1 MYNGIWQVQREG
13 GVRVKYLNEVKLA
26 GLLHDIGKFYQKAG
40 SGKTVAGVKVGG
52 HHALVSAS
60 FVENYSSTFAKL
72 GLNVDA
78 VKEMV
83 QHHHTNGHG
92 DAGVTVNEA
101 KDEFRPI
108 CNIVNY
114 ADNISSS
121 ERLEATDFKNGGYY
135 ATVPLTSI
143 FNAWAPGKK
152 YNYAVGTFVKNYDK
166 ASTSH
171 LSNDTKV
178 NQSYIEEFAEELSS
192 IKETSFDAYFD
203 KLDELLGKYL
213 WCIPSD
219 SQQRLPDVSLYDH
232 LKTTSALATIIYDEA
247 VNNPEYK
254 KGLHSDKNDIGWE
267 FRLNSAE
274 SVDNFALIRVGINN
288 TEKFIV
294 ANHDNSVS
302 NLEFIENNKKFLT
315 DSLNSLER
323 DILNVGT
330 RLSSVNT
337 VIKST
342 YSRYILVNSNNIS
355 AIVAVMNKHNAK
367 IGIQTGM
374 EVYFEMS
381 AVNIPKQDMGTQN
394 IHKYIKE
401 LDAVFESAGYCRVN
415 LCTKFYGIN
424 GIITNGSS
432 WFDSDTVF
440 SDTETYKAPEVAE
453 KVQNNIKEFIKN
465 TSGKSLCIVRLSIDN
480 LDEAM
485 SRLFK
490 ISDKTLE
497 TFTNEYQRKQ
507 MIAGVTGNIETTSDA
522 DSDTYEYA
530 TISRVAT
537 ATRMINNAIRIRL
550 PNSVIITSS
559 RNYAEFITSVND
571 IFNTVNNFKSR
582 LDRMTLGGLTFT
594 AHIASFKARDE
605 LEYVYNRLLDECEL
619 HSDCSNTIF
628 YNGKTMKWSDI
639 AEANKLMQS
648 VESSIALNRS
658 NIYKIREFISGYYD
672 YLDSGN
678 ASSLLGIA
686 RFFNNKEKNFTD
698 KNIDR
703 AVADFV
709 TSEFNAINSG
719 KEPSYML
726 AILLELINDEISIN
740 IRE

>member
-1 MYNGIWQVQREG
+1 M
-13 GVRVKYLNEVKLA
+13 KYLNEVKLA
-26 GLLHDIGKFYQKAG
+26 SLLHDIGKFYQKAG
-40 SGKTVAGVKVGG
+40 GSKTVAGVKLGG

-60 FVENYSSTFAKL
+60 FVEHYSSTFEKL

-92 DAGVTVNEA
+92 DTGVTVNEA
-101 KDEFRPI
+101 EDEFRPI

-152 YNYAVGTFVKNYDK
+152 YNYDVGAFIKNYDK

-171 LSNDTKV
+171 ISNDTKV

-192 IKETSFDAYFD
+192 IKETSFDAYFN

-232 LKTTSALATIIYDEA
+232 LRTTSALATIIYDEA

-254 KGLHSDKNDIGWE
+254 TGMRSDKKDVGWE
-267 FRLNSAE
+267 FRFNSAE
-274 SVDNFALIRVGINN
+274 SVDAFALIRVGINN
-288 TEKFIV
+288 ADGFIV
-294 ANHDNSVS
+294 TNHDNSVS
-302 NLEFIENNKKFLT
+302 NLEFIEKNKKFLA
-315 DSLNSLER
+315 DSLNKLER
-323 DILNVGT
+323 NILNVGT

-342 YSRYILVNSNNIS
+342 YSRYILVNSNNIP

-367 IGIQTGM
+367 LGIQTGM
-374 EVYFEMS
+374 KVYFEMS
-381 AVNIPKQDMGTQN
+381 AVNIPKLDMGTQN
-394 IHKYIKE
+394 IHKYINE
-401 LDAVFESAGYCRVN
+401 LDRVFESAGCCKVN
-415 LCTKFYGIN
+415 LSTKFYGIN
-424 GIITNGSS
+424 GIITDGHS
-432 WFDSDTVF
+432 WLDSNTVF
-440 SDTETYKAPEVAE
+440 SDTEAYNAPEVAE
-453 KVQNNIKEFIKN
+453 RAQNNIKEFIKN

-485 SRLFK
+485 SRLFQ

-497 TFTNEYQRKQ
+497 TFTKEYQRKQ
-507 MIAGVTGNIETTSDA
+507 MIDEVTGNTETTSDV
-522 DSDTYEYA
+522 DRDTYEYA

-537 ATRMINNAIRIRL
+537 ATRMINNAMRIRL
-550 PNSVIITSS
+550 PNSVIVTSGRS
-559 RNYAEFITSVND
+559 YVEFITSVND
-571 IFNTVNNFKSR
+571 IFNYVNNFKSR

-594 AHIASFKARDE
+594 AHIASFKVSDE
-605 LEYVYNRLLDECEL
+605 LEHVYNRLIGECEL
-619 HSDCSNTIF
+619 HSDCSDIIF

-639 AEANKLMQS
+639 AGANKLMQS

-658 NIYKIREFISGYYD
+658 NIYKLREFVSGYYD
-672 YLDSGN
+672 YLANCDV
-678 ASSLLGIA
+678 SSLLGIA

-698 KNIDR
+698 KTIDR
-703 AVADFV
+703 VVNDFV
-709 TSEFNAINSG
+709 TSQFRAINSG

-726 AILLELINDEISIN
+726 AILLELINDAISIN